1 MGRVELQRVKIV
13 GTDKTICGCSIRTTH
28 GLPCACEL
36 AKLQISGNVI
46 PLDSIH
52 VFWRKLSL
60 ENEFVD
66 EESLSDYDFL
76 EELEAMK
83 AYMKKH
89 DIASQRIFR
98 ANVREVVFPHTT
110 SILAPLEKVR
120 TKGSS
125 KKKKEFD
132 TPRDPS
138 YWEYVDASQE
148 SAKQPSQRSAR
159 QPSQSSQY
167 SAKQPFYTHF
177 PTLIHPYIEE
187 IIDVVADGNCGF
199 RAIAAL
205 LGWTEESWP
214 LVRTQLD
221 KEIHLHQDLYA
232 NVFDDSVESVR
243 SSLNISGLGAQGQDK
258 WMCFTPRDP
267 SYWEYII
274 DVVAD
279 GNCGLRAIAAL
290 LGWTEE
296 SWPLVRTQLDKEIR
310 LHQDLYANV
319 FDDSVESVRN
329 SLNISGLGAQ
339 GQDKWMC
346 LPDLGYVIA
355 TRYNIILVS
364 LSRNLNMT
372 FFPLNKTPPSK
383 ERLLAIGFVNENHW
397 IKLKSNCPLPPISR
411 KWKHIDLSFSKSS
424 CISLN
429 ED

>member
-1 MGRVELQRVKIV
+1 MKDSKHEFDETFETLVKSETLEVLFDETFEALLQRVKIV

-36 AKLQISGNVI
+36 AKLQIFGNVI

-60 ENEFVD
+60 ENEFED
-66 EESLSDYDFL
+66 EESLSDYDFS

-83 AYMKKH
+83 ADK
-89 DIASQRIFR
+89 
-98 ANVREVVFPHTT
+98 VREVVFPHTT
-110 SILAPLEKVR
+110 SILAPPEK
-120 TKGSS
+120 
-125 KKKKEFD
+125 
-132 TPRDPS
+132 
-138 YWEYVDASQE
+138 Q
-148 SAKQPSQRSAR
+148 QSQRSAR
-159 QPSQSSQY
+159 QPSHSSQY
-167 SAKQPFYTHF
+167 SAKQPFYTYF

-199 RAIAAL
+199 
-205 LGWTEESWP
+205 
-214 LVRTQLD
+214 
-221 KEIHLHQDLYA
+221 
-232 NVFDDSVESVR
+232 
-243 SSLNISGLGAQGQDK
+243 
-258 WMCFTPRDP
+258 
-267 SYWEYII
+267 
-274 DVVAD
+274 
-279 GNCGLRAIAAL
+279 RAIAAL

-355 TRYNIILVS
+355 TRYNVILVS

-383 ERLLAIGFVNENHW
+383 ECLLAIGFINGNHW
-397 IKLKSNCPLPPISR
+397 VHVQFISVY
-411 KWKHIDLSFSKSS
+411 
-424 CISLN
+424 
-429 ED
+429 

>member
-1 MGRVELQRVKIV
+1 MSRVEVSASRNRIDSTNKFITDQVFPSREAVFEWAKTIGRENGILIVTIRSDKLQRVKIV

-60 ENEFVD
+60 ENELED
-66 EESLSDYDFL
+66 EESLSDYDFS

-83 AYMKKH
+83 AYTKKH
-89 DIASQRIFR
+89 DI
-98 ANVREVVFPHTT
+98 
-110 SILAPLEKVR
+110 
-120 TKGSS
+120 
-125 KKKKEFD
+125 
-132 TPRDPS
+132 
-138 YWEYVDASQE
+138 
-148 SAKQPSQRSAR
+148 
-159 QPSQSSQY
+159 
-167 SAKQPFYTHF
+167 
-177 PTLIHPYIEE
+177 

-258 WMCFTPRDP
+258 WMC
-267 SYWEYII
+267 
-274 DVVAD
+274 
-279 GNCGLRAIAAL
+279 
-290 LGWTEE
+290 
-296 SWPLVRTQLDKEIR
+296 
-310 LHQDLYANV
+310 
-319 FDDSVESVRN
+319 
-329 SLNISGLGAQ
+329 
-339 GQDKWMC
+339 

-355 TRYNIILVS
+355 TQYNVILVS

-372 FFPLNKTPPSK
+372 FFPLNKAPPSK
-383 ERLLAIGFVNENHW
+383 ERLLAIGFVNGNHW
-397 IKLKSNCPLPPISR
+397 VQIKLKSNCPLPPISQ
-411 KWKHIDLSFSKSS
+411 KWKDY
-424 CISLN
+424 CN
-429 ED
+429 ECAQWVR